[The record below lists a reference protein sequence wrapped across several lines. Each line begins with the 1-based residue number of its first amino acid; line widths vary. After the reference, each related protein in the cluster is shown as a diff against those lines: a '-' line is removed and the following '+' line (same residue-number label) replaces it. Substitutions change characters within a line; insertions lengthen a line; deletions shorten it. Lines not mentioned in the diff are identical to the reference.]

1 MKKIS
6 IYLIAF
12 TIFSIN
18 CFGQKKKY
26 YQKNSDSLLQ
36 LINLKEPRFIFNIHN
51 GFAIGLGSTF
61 KYYPDDI
68 SSISVIDNGTNN
80 PDITTTYGNPTK
92 GLGDGYRIGGG
103 ISYILNDFINI
114 GLDVDYFKSTIKKS
128 RDSNYTLIA
137 ANARVGTGTGPS
149 SLYNYKE
156 TSTISYVAKLITFS
170 PNITFKAI
178 SRPKWFIYNKV
189 GAIITFRP
197 NSMQNE
203 TTEVFTKDMQSAVS
217 DSSARIFK
225 QYKWQF
231 KNPALGFMGALGMQ
245 VKLGDG
251 IRAFA
256 EAQFSHV
263 VFVASK
269 RSLNSYLINNNEL
282 KNTLPVSMRELEFV
296 KTYTTNNNTLDPDMP
311 SQTLTQRIPIT
322 YVGVQFGLAF
332 QF

>member
-6 IYLIAF
+6 FYLIAF

-18 CFGQKKKY
+18 CFGQKKNT
-26 YQKNSDSLLQ
+26 YQKNNDSLLQ
-36 LINLKEPRFIFNIHN
+36 LINLKEPRFLLNFHN
-51 GFAIGLGSTF
+51 GYAIGLGSTF
-61 KYYPDDI
+61 KFYPDDI
-68 SSISVIDNGTNN
+68 SSISVIDNGNN
-80 PDITTTYGNPTK
+80 DPDITTTYGNPTK
-92 GLGDGYRIGGG
+92 GLGDGYRVGGG

-114 GLDVDYFKSTIKKS
+114 GLDVDYFKSTIQKS
-128 RDSNYTLIA
+128 RDSNYTLIP
-137 ANARVGTGTGPS
+137 ANARVGTGTA

-156 TSTISYVAKLITFS
+156 TSTISYVARLITFS

-203 TTEVFTKDMQSAVS
+203 TTEVFTKDMQNSVI

-251 IRAFA
+251 VRAFA

-263 VFVASK
+263 VFVASQ
-269 RSLNSYLINNNEL
+269 RSLNNYLINNSDALNS
-282 KNTLPVSMRELEFV
+282 LPVSLRELQFV

-322 YVGVQFGLAF
+322 YVGVQLGLVF